1 MAGMDEFYGGAS
13 AVMNRMPAMPQQ
25 SSESAGLSTPTKRRM
40 LRDPNP
46 STTDVD
52 RYFGVG
58 LGLAGLICE
67 NVVSHPFIVLRRQCQ
82 VETNVGRGDCYR
94 RQEHRNVYNF
104 SRGIIGHF
112 RRRST

>member
-13 AVMNRMPAMPQQ
+13 AVMHRIPGTSQQ
-25 SSESAGLSTPTKRRM
+25 SSDSGGLPSTPTKRRTA
-40 LRDPNP
+40 REP
-46 STTDVD
+46 STSTGEAD

-82 VETNVGRGDCYR
+82 VMTPRWG
-94 RQEHRNVYNF
+94 QFVYQKTMSYLVVIF
-104 SRGIIGHF
+104 HH
-112 RRRST
+112 RST

>member
-13 AVMNRMPAMPQQ
+13 AVMHRIPGAMQQ
-25 SSESAGLSTPTKRRM
+25 SSDSGGLPSAPTKRRTA
-40 LRDPNP
+40 REPTT
-46 STTDVD
+46 STSEAD

-82 VETNVGRGDCYR
+82 VMITREVPVIM
-94 RQEHRNVYNF
+94 EAIM
-104 SRGIIGHF
+104 S
-112 RRRST
+112 